1 MAKQLEV
8 FHIYVGRLTHLISTL
23 LNGHILLRREISKKK
38 KKTQQNPQMLKE
50 KRHQVLKIFPS
61 ITICMA

>member
-38 KKTQQNPQMLKE
+38 KQPNKTHKCWR
-50 KRHQVLKIFPS
+50 KSDIKS
-61 ITICMA
+61 